1 MKAKLRRVGN
11 SIGLTIP
18 TSELRAIDAGNGDIV
33 DVELKKVIP
42 FVREGWTDPEQWQGA
57 ESDTML
63 LDVEPV
69 NSFDENDWQW

>member
-18 TSELRAIDAGNGDIV
+18 ASELRAIDAGNGDIV
-33 DVELKKVIP
+33 EVELRKVIRS
-42 FVREGWTDPEQWQGA
+42 VRGGWADPEQWQGA
-57 ESDTML
+57 ESETML

-69 NSFDENDWQW
+69 NNFDDKDWQW